1 MSYHDFN
8 GWFHRQ
14 LDMPDG
20 GRIVCFYYRNECG
33 KVSLHDINHNI
44 FRLNAQGEVV
54 WQVRREEKDEL
65 TLEQVNK
72 NWQAIGQGEW
82 REPFMGFG
90 LVHSDGRTESGD
102 SLVWQPGCVVK
113 VVSSI
118 GHDYELDVEQ
128 GLIVNLTPGQRP
140 W

>member
-1 MSYHDFN
+1 MSEKFQ
-8 GWFHRQ
+8 WSISKQIF
-14 LDMPDG
+14 LP
-20 GRIVCFYYRNECG
+20 NEEKIALIWG
-33 KVSLHDINHNI
+33 YLHGLPLHDANHNI

-128 GLIVNLTPGQRP
+128 GLIVNLNPGQRP